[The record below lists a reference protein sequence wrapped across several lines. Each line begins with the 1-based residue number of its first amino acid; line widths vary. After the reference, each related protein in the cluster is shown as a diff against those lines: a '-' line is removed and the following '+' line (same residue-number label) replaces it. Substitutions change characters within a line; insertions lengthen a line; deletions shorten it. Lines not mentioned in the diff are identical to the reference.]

1 MFISQ
6 MYHLMF
12 LENGTNITDEVL
24 SNINYKDDQNVE
36 FTISNVIADDTFNG
50 SETYSMTR
58 DEALAYIR
66 WLREKSKKA
75 EYYKKNW
82 TEGQMLREW
91 QYHKTSYN
99 LFKWQNDNDERTFAY
114 HFKEAN
120 FEEEQNFVSYIL
132 RILGNLLIG

>member
-1 MFISQ
+1 MIETKKLSD
-6 MYHLMF
+6 LT
-12 LENGTNITDEVL
+12 LKRITK
-24 SNINYKDDQNVE
+24 S
-36 FTISNVIADDTFNG
+36 DDTFNR

-58 DEALAYIR
+58 EEALAYIR
-66 WLREKSKKA
+66 WLREKSKFA

-91 QYHKTSYN
+91 QYHKKGYN
-99 LFKWQNDNDERTFAY
+99 LFKWQNDNDTRTFAH

-120 FEEEQNFVSYIL
+120 FEEEQNLVSYIL